1 MAKKACHDCPSLL
14 ALSPMGREG
23 RSRAAR
29 GLVLAM
35 SGKKIVD
42 VVAAVIL
49 QPDGRFLLARRP
61 DGKPY
66 AGYWEFPGGKV
77 EAGES
82 LFQAL
87 ARELH
92 EELGIEVEHAYP
104 WLVRHF
110 DYEHASV
117 KLHFFRVVAWGGEPH
132 GKESQLLAWQTP
144 GSVDVA
150 PLLPA
155 NGPILSALEL
165 PSVCAV
171 SNIAEMGE
179 EPFMARFAG
188 ALENGLRLV
197 QLREKF
203 FPPPEL
209 ERVAL
214 QVVTLAHAHGARVV
228 INADARLAGA
238 VGADGVHLPSAAL
251 MRLDTRPG
259 IGLVGAS
266 CHSSDELARASELE
280 LDYVLL
286 GAVLP
291 TLSHPGA
298 PALGWDAFAALIRDY
313 PLPVYALGGMCPAHL
328 ETAWTAGAH
337 GIAMLRGA
345 WS

>member
-1 MAKKACHDCPSLL
+1 
-14 ALSPMGREG
+14 
-23 RSRAAR
+23 
-29 GLVLAM
+29 
-35 SGKKIVD
+35 
-42 VVAAVIL
+42 VVAAVIV

-92 EELGIEVEHAYP
+92 EELGIEVKHAYP

-117 KLHFFRVVAWGGEPH
+117 KLHFFRVVAWAGEPH

-155 NGPILSALEL
+155 NGPILNALEL
-165 PSVCAV
+165 PATLAI

-179 EPFMARFAG
+179 EPFMSRVAA
-188 ALENGLRLV
+188 ALENGVRLI
-197 QLREKF
+197 QLREKSLA
-203 FPPPEL
+203 PAEL
-209 ERVAL
+209 ERVARR
-214 QVVTLAHAHGARVV
+214 VVALARPCGAKVV
-228 INADARLAGA
+228 INADALLAGA

-251 MRLDTRPG
+251 MRLEARPRT
-259 IGLVGAS
+259 GLVGAS
-266 CHSSDELARASELE
+266 CHSADELARASELN

-298 PALGWDAFAALIRDY
+298 HTLGWDAFAALIKDY
-313 PLPVYALGGMCPAHL
+313 PLPVYALGGMNLAHL
-328 ETAWTAGAH
+328 ETAWAAGAH

-345 WS
+345 WSGRSGFNPTKVTS

>member
-1 MAKKACHDCPSLL
+1 MTQQRK
-14 ALSPMGREG
+14 
-23 RSRAAR
+23 
-29 GLVLAM
+29 V
-35 SGKKIVD
+35 VD
-42 VVAAVIL
+42 VVAAVIV

-92 EELGIEVEHAYP
+92 EELGIEVKHAYP

-117 KLHFFRVVAWGGEPH
+117 KLHFFRVVAWTGEPH
-132 GKESQLLAWQTP
+132 GKESQLLAWQMP

-165 PSVCAV
+165 PAIFAV
-171 SNIAEMGE
+171 SNVAEMGE
-179 EPFMARFAG
+179 ELFMARLA
-188 ALENGLRLV
+188 ATLENGLRLI
-197 QLREKF
+197 QLRDKSL
-203 FPPPEL
+203 PPSEL
-209 ERVAL
+209 ERVAR
-214 QVVTLAHAHGARVV
+214 RVV
-228 INADARLAGA
+228 ALARPYGAKVLINADARLAEA
-238 VGADGVHLPSAAL
+238 VGADGVHLPAAAL
-251 MRLDTRPG
+251 MRLDARPRT
-259 IGLVGAS
+259 GLVGAS
-266 CHSSDELARASELE
+266 CHSSAEMERASELG

-298 PALGWDAFAALIRDY
+298 PALGWEAFAALIKDY
-313 PLPVYALGGMCPAHL
+313 PLPVYALGGMSPAHL
-328 ETAWTAGAH
+328 ETAWAAGAH

-345 WS
+345 WR

>member
-1 MAKKACHDCPSLL
+1 
-14 ALSPMGREG
+14 
-23 RSRAAR
+23 
-29 GLVLAM
+29 M

-82 LFQAL
+82 LFHAL

-92 EELGIEVEHAYP
+92 EELGIEVRHAWP

-117 KLHFFRVVAWGGEPH
+117 KLHFFRVVAWEGEPH
-132 GKESQLLAWQTP
+132 GKESQLLEWQTP
-144 GSVDVA
+144 GRVEVT

-155 NGPILSALEL
+155 NGPILRALEL
-165 PSVCAV
+165 PAILAI

-179 EPFMARFAG
+179 EPFMASFAS
-188 ALENGLRLV
+188 ALEKGLRLI
-197 QLREKF
+197 QLREKSLS
-203 FPPPEL
+203 PLEL
-209 ERVAL
+209 ERVARRL
-214 QVVTLAHAHGARVV
+214 VALARPYGAKVL
-228 INADARLAGA
+228 INADVRLAEA
-238 VGADGVHLPSAAL
+238 AGADGVHLPSSAL
-251 MRLDTRPG
+251 MSLEARPR

-266 CHSSDELARASELE
+266 CHSARELARAADLG

-298 PALGWDAFAALIRDY
+298 PALGWDAFAALIGDY
-313 PLPVYALGGMCPAHL
+313 PLPVYALGGMCPDHL
-328 ETAWTAGAH
+328 ETAWAAGAH

-345 WS
+345 WSGRSGLNPTKVTG

>member
-1 MAKKACHDCPSLL
+1 MAAH
-14 ALSPMGREG
+14 
-23 RSRAAR
+23 
-29 GLVLAM
+29 
-35 SGKKIVD
+35 KKIVD
-42 VVAAVIL
+42 VVAAVIM

-82 LFQAL
+82 LLHAL

-92 EELGIEVEHAYP
+92 EELGIEVKHAYP

-117 KLHFFRVVAWGGEPH
+117 KLHFFRVVAWVGEPH
-132 GKESQLLAWQTP
+132 GKESQVLAWQTP

-165 PSVCAV
+165 PSVCAI
-171 SNIAEMGE
+171 SNITEMGE
-179 EPFMARFAG
+179 EPFMVSMAK
-188 ALENGLRLV
+188 ALEQGLRLI
-197 QLREKF
+197 QLREKS
-203 FPPPEL
+203 PALPEL

-214 QVVTLAHAHGARVV
+214 RVVTLAHAHGARVV
-228 INADARLAGA
+228 VNADVRLAQA
-238 VGADGVHLPSAAL
+238 IGADGVHLTSAAL
-251 MRLDTRPG
+251 MSLDARPQTRL
-259 IGLVGAS
+259 VSAS
-266 CHSSDELARASELE
+266 CHSADELAKAAELG
-280 LDYVLL
+280 LDYVQLSP
-286 GAVLP
+286 VLP

-298 PALGWDAFAALIRDY
+298 PVLGWDAFAALAGEC
-313 PLPVYALGGMCPAHL
+313 PLPVYALGGVSRAHL
-328 ETAWTAGAH
+328 ETAWAAGAH